1 MCFIPCISMG
11 RVVRI
16 GWLISVGRNGRLVF
30 TMESLTGLCV
40 EFKNDVHVYLVLLF
54 ANSGPSRL

>member
-1 MCFIPCISMG
+1 MG

-40 EFKNDVHVYLVLLF
+40 EFKNDVHVHLVLLF

>member
-1 MCFIPCISMG
+1 MG

-40 EFKNDVHVYLVLLF
+40 EFKNDVRVHLVLPF
-54 ANSGPSRL
+54 ANSGPNRL